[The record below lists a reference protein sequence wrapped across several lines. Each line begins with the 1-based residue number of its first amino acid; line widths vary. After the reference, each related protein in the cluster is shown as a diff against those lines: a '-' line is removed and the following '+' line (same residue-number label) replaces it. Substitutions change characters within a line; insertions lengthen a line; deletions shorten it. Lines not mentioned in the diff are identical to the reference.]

1 MAVELFKKMVDV
13 RQPFHITLFNVC
25 FTKLQEQHRPGTT
38 ASITSF
44 LKKRVS
50 EAAKYIHKVPT
61 NPLTACKSET
71 DVLTSQANF
80 KRTPEKTILK
90 KKSGIDSFFAKVSP
104 SKETSVQKSN
114 IDTGNLALRKRS
126 LDGCKLD
133 EVKESSKKYKGDTG
147 STATYLADERI
158 DQGIFSQLPPDIQNE
173 IMNER
178 NSSSDQN
185 IMLKDRSCQLG
196 SRKNFV
202 KGNGEETDIQTKAAF
217 NASGSAEQALPP
229 ESSRLTVD
237 KLSRT
242 DRDQL
247 DQLFYTNSEN
257 PNNSG
262 GVSLAPINSNW
273 SLKDEDNCEK
283 LRSNLSFD
291 QSEDG
296 LVPPDIDPA
305 VFRELPQEIKSELL
319 RNWKS
324 KQEFSFSPANR
335 AKSTQP
341 KKQTLLKYFKKK

>member
-1 MAVELFKKMVDV
+1 M
-13 RQPFHITLFNVC
+13 C
-25 FTKLQEQHRPGTT
+25 FTKLQEQHRSGTT

-44 LKKRVS
+44 LKKGVS
-50 EAAKYIHKVPT
+50 DAAKDIHKVPT

-80 KRTPEKTILK
+80 KRTPEKPVLK
-90 KKSGIDSFFAKVSP
+90 KKSGIDSFFAKFSP
-104 SKETSVQKSN
+104 SKETSVHKSN
-114 IDTGNLALRKRS
+114 IDTGNLASRKRS
-126 LDGCKLD
+126 LEGCNLD
-133 EVKESSKKYKGDTG
+133 EVKEGSKKYKGDTG
-147 STATYLADERI
+147 STATYLADEPI
-158 DQGIFSQLPPDIQNE
+158 DQSVFSQLPPDIQNE
-173 IMNER
+173 ILNER

-185 IMLKDRSCQLG
+185 IMLKDKSCQLG

-202 KGNGEETDIQTKAAF
+202 KGNGRETNIETKAAC
-217 NASGSAEQALPP
+217 NASDYAEQALPR
-229 ESSRLTVD
+229 EISRRNSE

-242 DRDQL
+242 DKDQL

-257 PNNSG
+257 SVNSG
-262 GVSLAPINSNW
+262 GVSLAPIKSNEPPR
-273 SLKDEDNCEK
+273 DEDNCEK
-283 LRSNLSFD
+283 LRSNLSSD

-305 VFRELPQEIKSELL
+305 VFRELPQEIKSELF

-335 AKSTQP
+335 AKSSQQ